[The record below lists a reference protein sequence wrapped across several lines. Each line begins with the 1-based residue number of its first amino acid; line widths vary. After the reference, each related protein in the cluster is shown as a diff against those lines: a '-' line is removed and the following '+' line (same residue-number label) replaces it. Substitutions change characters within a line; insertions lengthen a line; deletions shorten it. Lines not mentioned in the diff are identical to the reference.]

1 MNINSLIELDDTIN
15 NRIEFLLLNIQDMLV
30 ETLHLDEDDFA
41 IQEGGLVYKNTIKIY
56 PNIGK
61 HTAQLIC
68 KGTIID
74 ESITYASISDKFKGV
89 INGSI

>member
-15 NRIEFLLLNIQDMLV
+15 NRIEFLLLNIQDMLM
-30 ETLHLDEDDFA
+30 DEDDFA
-41 IQEGGLVYKNTIKIY
+41 IQEGRLVYKNTIKIY

-61 HTAQLIC
+61 HTVQLLY

-74 ESITYASISDKFKGV
+74 ESITYASITDKFKGV

>member
-15 NRIEFLLLNIQDMLV
+15 NRIEFLLLNIQDMLM
-30 ETLHLDEDDFA
+30 DEDDFA

-61 HTAQLIC
+61 HTAQLLC
-68 KGTIID
+68 KKNVWNIIG
-74 ESITYASISDKFKGV
+74 ESSITDKFKGV